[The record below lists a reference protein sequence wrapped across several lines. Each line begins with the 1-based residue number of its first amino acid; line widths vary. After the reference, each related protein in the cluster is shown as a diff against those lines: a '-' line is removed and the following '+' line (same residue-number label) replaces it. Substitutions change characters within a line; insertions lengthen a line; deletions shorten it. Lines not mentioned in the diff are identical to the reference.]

1 LSFVLSPSGGLK
13 PSIRGLT
20 TASRG
25 PRTTNGLEAK
35 DQGRTRTQGPRT
47 RDLVILT
54 LLILASRPGA
64 ALRVE
69 TLRST
74 GGLPP
79 HIVGSYEETL
89 NFQQDA
95 SGTYFVFDRRGHTVH
110 AVDAATTTS
119 RKILEIGQEDG
130 RVIQPTGFDVTAD
143 GRFVIADVPRA
154 QQRVQTFDRSG
165 KLLTGFFLPGAPAA
179 RVVIGNLMLNGAGS
193 VQHTGATLLISHPE
207 SGALFTEYSPGGY
220 AQRSIGRLR
229 TTGFEDDREVHIA
242 MNAGLPLVDPT
253 GGFYYVFITGRP
265 IFRKY
270 SETGAL
276 VFERH
281 IEGRELDALLDSQPT
296 RWPRRRVQDR
306 EIPFVTPVIRAA
318 AVSPA
323 GELWISLAV
332 PFTYVYSTDGDKV
345 RTVQFSGAGT
355 ISPTSLFFS
364 RSGKLLATPGCYEF
378 DPK

>member
-1 LSFVLSPSGGLK
+1 MRRTSLVLLAV
-13 PSIRGLT
+13 II
-20 TASRG
+20 
-25 PRTTNGLEAK
+25 
-35 DQGRTRTQGPRT
+35 
-47 RDLVILT
+47 LV
-54 LLILASRPGA
+54 SHPDA

-74 GGLPP
+74 GSLPP
-79 HIVGSYEETL
+79 HIVGGYDEAID
-89 NFQQDA
+89 FQQDTA
-95 SGTYFVFDRRGHTVH
+95 GTYFVFDRRGHTVH
-110 AVDAATTTS
+110 TVDAGKTTT

-130 RVIQPTGFDVTAD
+130 RVIQPTGFDVTPD

-154 QQRVQTFDRSG
+154 QQRVQTFDSNG
-165 KLLTGFFLPGAPAA
+165 KLLSGFFLPGAPAA
-179 RVVIGNLMLNGAGS
+179 RVILGNVMLNGGSS
-193 VQHTGATLLISHPE
+193 VQHTGTTLLISHPE

-229 TTGFEDDREVHIA
+229 TTGFEDDRDVHIA

-270 SETGAL
+270 SDAGVL
-276 VFERH
+276 LFERH
-281 IEGRELDALLDSQPT
+281 IEGRELDVVLESQPT

-306 EIPFVTPVIRAA
+306 EVPLVSPVVRAA
-318 AVSPA
+318 DVSA
-323 GELWISLAV
+323 TGELWISLAV
-332 PFTYVYSTDGDKV
+332 PYTYVYNPDGDKI
-345 RTVQFSGAGT
+345 RTVQFSGAGL

-364 RSGKLLATPGCYEF
+364 RSGKLLVTPGCYEF

>member
-1 LSFVLSPSGGLK
+1 MRRFSS
-13 PSIRGLT
+13 
-20 TASRG
+20 
-25 PRTTNGLEAK
+25 
-35 DQGRTRTQGPRT
+35 
-47 RDLVILT
+47 
-54 LLILASRPGA
+54 LLFALIILASRPDA

-69 TLRST
+69 MLRST
-74 GGLPP
+74 GSLPP
-79 HIVGSYEETL
+79 HIVGGFEEAI

-110 AVDAATTTS
+110 TVDASKTTT

-154 QQRVQTFDRSG
+154 QQRVQTFDRAG
-165 KLLTGFFLPGAPAA
+165 KLLTGFFLPGMPAA

-193 VQHTGATLLISHPE
+193 VQHTGSTLLISHPE

-229 TTGFEDDREVHIA
+229 TTGFEDDREVHVA
-242 MNAGLPLVDPT
+242 MNAGLPIVDPT
-253 GGFYYVFITGRP
+253 GGFYYVFITGKP

-270 SETGAL
+270 SDTGAL

-281 IEGRELDALLDSQPT
+281 IEGRELDPLLETQPT

-306 EIPFVTPVIRAA
+306 EVPFVAPVIRAA
-318 AVSPA
+318 SVSPA
-323 GELWISLAV
+323 GELWVSLAV
-332 PFTYVYSTDGDKV
+332 PFTYVYNSDGDKV
-345 RTVQFSGAGT
+345 RTVQFTGAGP

-364 RSGKLLATPGCYEF
+364 RTGKLLVTPGCYEF
-378 DPK
+378 EPK

>member
-1 LSFVLSPSGGLK
+1 LRPISAVLFAF
-13 PSIRGLT
+13 I
-20 TASRG
+20 
-25 PRTTNGLEAK
+25 
-35 DQGRTRTQGPRT
+35 
-47 RDLVILT
+47 
-54 LLILASRPGA
+54 ILASRSDA

-69 TLRST
+69 TLHST
-74 GGLPP
+74 GSLPP

-110 AVDAATTTS
+110 TVDASKTTS

-143 GRFVIADVPRA
+143 GRFVIADVPRG

-179 RVVIGNLMLNGAGS
+179 RVVFGTMMLNGAGS
-193 VQHTGATLLISHPE
+193 VQHTGSTLLISHPE

-229 TTGFEDDREVHIA
+229 TTGFEDDRDVHIA

-270 SETGAL
+270 SDSGAL

-281 IEGRELDALLDSQPT
+281 IEGRELDGLLDSQPT

-306 EIPFVTPVIRAA
+306 EVPLVTPVIRAA
-318 AVSPA
+318 GVSTA

-332 PFTYVYSTDGDKV
+332 PFTYVYNTDGDKV
-345 RTVQFSGAGT
+345 RTVQFSGAGI

-364 RSGKLLATPGCYEF
+364 RSGKLLVTPGCYEF
-378 DPK
+378 DPT